1 MIALT
6 LLLASNSPCDRLPDA
21 RRMLE
26 ELQTQEALERIAP
39 MRDDRRCAAKAR
51 AKAWILSAE
60 AWFALG
66 EDPSARYSA
75 GEAFKLDPLAKPDGQ
90 VPAVLAD
97 LIEDQRKLQVGDTLR
112 PQDRTGTLVDLSLA
126 LPLKVYVPSGKQP
139 LIEVRMNGQ
148 WRTLTPRRVP
158 GSDGRVYGAALPRS
172 MMDSESLSFRFI
184 VDGETLGPFQRT
196 TARERRVAAKKSG
209 PGVWTWVGIGAGA
222 VGLGVGAALLMG
234 EEQTGCQPSAGL
246 ACIQVQVRP

>member
-1 MIALT
+1 MRSHCPMIALT

-26 ELQTQEALERIAP
+26 EAADARSA
-39 MRDDRRCAAKAR
+39 RAYRRCVTIAAAQRRR

-97 LIEDQRKLQVGDTLR
+97 LIEDQRKLQVGDTLQ

-126 LPLKVYVPSGKQP
+126 LPPRCTFRQVAAAHRGAHERPVAD
-139 LIEVRMNGQ
+139 M
-148 WRTLTPRRVP
+148 TPRRV
-158 GSDGRVYGAALPRS
+158 SRVRRARLRAALPPY
-172 MMDSESLSFRFI
+172 
-184 VDGETLGPFQRT
+184 DGQ
-196 TARERRVAAKKSG
+196 
-209 PGVWTWVGIGAGA
+209 
-222 VGLGVGAALLMG
+222 
-234 EEQTGCQPSAGL
+234 
-246 ACIQVQVRP
+246 